1 MCMVED
7 LSAIFAAI
15 KRRLRVEVRTQ
26 VVAA

>member
-1 MCMVED
+1 MTH

-15 KRRLRVEVRTQ
+15 KRRLRVELRTR